1 MEKLTYHGVFNGYP
15 VSYTREYSGIADDIP
30 NADDF
35 IQATAWLETN
45 GIKPTGASTAQPAQ
59 QQQTNSQQPPF
70 GQERYQQSGSEQAQW
85 QCPVHGSQKVK
96 PGYQGRGWE
105 CGVGATGQRPNWP
118 HRDFNGR
125 NGLTYYCS
133 AKSQ

>member
-1 MEKLTYHGVFNGYP
+1 MEKLTYSGVFNGYAIAY
-15 VSYTREYSGIADDIP
+15 SREYSGIAEDIP

-45 GIKPTGASTAQPAQ
+45 GIKPTGASAVQPVN
-59 QQQTNSQQPPF
+59 QQTQNNNQQQPPF
-70 GQERYQQSGSEQAQW
+70 GQEAQQGGGW
-85 QCPVHGSQKVK
+85 QCPTHGGQKIK
-96 PGYQGRGWE
+96 PGYQNRGWE
-105 CGVGATGQRPNWP
+105 CGVGVTGQRPNWP

-125 NGLTYYCS
+125 NGLTFYCS

>member
-1 MEKLTYHGVFNGYP
+1 MEKLTYSGVFNGYAIAY
-15 VSYTREYSGIADDIP
+15 SREYSGIADDIP

-45 GIKPTGASTAQPAQ
+45 GIKPTGTPAVQPVNQ
-59 QQQTNSQQPPF
+59 QNQNNNQQPPF
-70 GQERYQQSGSEQAQW
+70 GQENNGQQGGW
-85 QCPVHGSQKVK
+85 QCPTHGGQKVK

-105 CGVGATGQRPNWP
+105 CGVGVSGQRPTWP

-125 NGLTYYCS
+125 NGLTFYCS